1 MTQDVASPQRG
12 MDLVELLRV
21 VWRWK
26 VVVFSVTAIVLII
39 AFAAL
44 RLVTE
49 QYESSTTLAIKPASG
64 EPDFFLYQTID
75 SIVPIY
81 ADAAKARSTED
92 RASRIAGFPIGEV
105 SVQAIDGTPLMRVRV
120 RDPDPERAEKGVQ
133 AISDAVVERADSGE
147 LGITT
152 LTLAQLDRPSAAT
165 DPVFPRVELTLLVAG
180 LLGLFLGCVAA
191 VVGES
196 FRARVDTAGAIE
208 DLLGIPCYAE
218 VPLETVVPRVYLLG
232 SLGSDPRLRGMHE
245 ALRDVRTNLQLEDG
259 IFRSI
264 VVTSPDGHHGKT
276 TIAAG
281 LATTLAQSG
290 RRTLL
295 VDGDL
300 RRGRIAEMTA
310 LGPGPGLMEALTGT
324 PVGEL
329 TRSTEVDG
337 LHVLTRGDV
346 AADPGDL
353 LRAYPSVLRQIREEY
368 DVTVID
374 TTPLLPI
381 NDARVLAGF
390 SDVILL
396 VVSVDGALKRRL
408 QAAVDRLTV
417 LSLRP
422 TAFVLNRSRERIAS
436 DYYFTI
442 PERAGRR
449 HAPRS

>member
-21 VWRWK
+21 IWRWK
-26 VVVFSVTAIVLII
+26 IVVFSVTAIVLLI

-92 RASRIAGFPIGEV
+92 AARRIAGFPIGEV

-133 AISDAVVERADSGE
+133 AISDAVVERAESGE

-180 LLGLFLGCVAA
+180 LLGLLVGCVAA
-191 VVGES
+191 VIGES
-196 FRARVDTAGAIE
+196 FRARVDTADAVE

-264 VVTSPDGHHGKT
+264 VITSPDGHHGKT

-281 LATTLAQSG
+281 LATTLAKSG

-300 RRGRIAEMTA
+300 RRGRIADVTG

-329 TRSTEVDG
+329 TRSTEVEG

-422 TAFVLNRSRERIAS
+422 TAFILNRSRERIAS

-449 HAPRS
+449 PAPRS

>member
-1 MTQDVASPQRG
+1 MTQGVTTSHRG
-12 MDLVELLRV
+12 MDLTELLRV
-21 VWRWK
+21 IWRWK
-26 VVVFSVTAIVLII
+26 VVVLAVTVIVLVIT
-39 AFAAL
+39 FVAL
-44 RLVTE
+44 RLVTD
-49 QYESSTTLAIKPASG
+49 QYESSTTVAIKPVSG

-81 ADAAKARSTED
+81 SDAAKSRSTRD
-92 RASRIAGFPIGEV
+92 RAESLAGFEFGKI
-105 SVQAIDGTPLMRVRV
+105 SVQVIGGTPLMRFRV
-120 RDPDPERAEKGVQ
+120 RDPDPARAEKAVQAVTDAVIERAE
-133 AISDAVVERADSGE
+133 SGE
-147 LGITT
+147 LGIST

-180 LLGLFLGCVAA
+180 LLGFFAGCVAA

-196 FRARVDTAGAIE
+196 FRARVDTADAIE
-208 DLLGIPCYAE
+208 DLIGAPCYAE
-218 VPLETVVPRVYLLG
+218 VPLETVVPRVYLLS

-259 IFRSI
+259 EFRSI

-276 TIAAG
+276 TIATG

-295 VDGDL
+295 IDGDL
-300 RRGRIAEMTA
+300 RRGRIADITG
-310 LGPGPGLMEALTGT
+310 LGPGPGLMDALTGA
-324 PVGEL
+324 PLAEL
-329 TRSTEVDG
+329 TRTTELEG

-353 LRAYPSVLRQIREEY
+353 LRAYPAVLRQVRELY
-368 DVTVID
+368 DIAVID

-381 NDARVLAGF
+381 NDARVLSGF
-390 SDVILL
+390 SDIILL
-396 VVSVDGALKRRL
+396 VVSAEVATKRRL

-422 TAFVLNRSRERIAS
+422 TAFILNRSRERIAS

-442 PERAGRR
+442 PERAERR
-449 HAPRS
+449 PAPRS